1 MWPAAD
7 EKRKNSL
14 QMIDLLMLIVIAA
27 CLLCI
32 IFSGM
37 NHRRRALESGEL
49 CGSLWYHIRQC
60 ISDDKR
66 RKVSWIKAQIATPQ
80 IAPLASESTP
90 QVKPVEVEIQAAQ
103 VPSRT
108 KKKTKRE
115 FRGEAADVDEIQF
128 SYPNR
133 EGPGYAP
140 RHVSVWAVD
149 EDYLEGY
156 CHARQGKRTFSLRRI
171 RGEVTS
177 LRTGEIQSIGRWASA
192 MRLLPNNRVVTDGAV
207 HRPAGIKDYP
217 LGKSNRNQWQTA
229 AYFVGFRDA
238 KRSEL
243 ESMARAAG
251 WQVRTGFSAS
261 VDVLIAGPLAG
272 PVQLSKADSM
282 GIDAISEA
290 DFKIQIAE
298 N

>member
-37 NHRRRALESGEL
+37 HHRRRALESGET

-66 RKVSWIKAQIATPQ
+66 RKVSWLKTQIATPQ
-80 IAPLASESTP
+80 TAPLANDRTL
-90 QVKPVEVEIQAAQ
+90 QVTLVEVEIQATQ

-108 KKKTKRE
+108 KKKKKRE

-156 CHARQGKRTFSLRRI
+156 CHKRQRKRTFSLLRI
-171 RGEVTS
+171 RGKVTS
-177 LRTGEIQSIGRWASA
+177 MSTGEIQSVEKWAST
-192 MRLLPNNRVVTDGAV
+192 MRLLPNNRIVTDGAS
-207 HRPAGIKDYP
+207 HRPVGIKVYP
-217 LGKSNRNQWQTA
+217 PGKANQKQWETA
-229 AYFVGFRDA
+229 ACFVGFSDA
-238 KRSEL
+238 KRCEL
-243 ESMARAAG
+243 ESMAKEVG
-251 WQVRTGFSAS
+251 WQVRMEFSAS
-261 VDVLIAGPLAG
+261 LDILIAGPLAG
-272 PVQLSKADSM
+272 HVQLRKAKSF
-282 GIDAISEA
+282 GINTISES
-290 DFKIQIAE
+290 DFKKRIAE
-298 N
+298 K

>member
-1 MWPAAD
+1 
-7 EKRKNSL
+7 
-14 QMIDLLMLIVIAA
+14 MLIVIAA

-37 NHRRRALESGEL
+37 NHRRRALESGES

-66 RKVSWIKAQIATPQ
+66 RKVSWIKAQIATPK
-80 IAPLASESTP
+80 IAPLASEGTP

-177 LRTGEIQSIGRWASA
+177 LRTGEIQRIGRWASA
-192 MRLLPNNRVVTDGAV
+192 MRLLPNNGVVTAGASDRAV
-207 HRPAGIKDYP
+207 GINGYLID
-217 LGKSNRNQWQTA
+217 KSNRKQWQTA

-238 KRSEL
+238 KRCEL

-251 WQVRTGFSAS
+251 WQVRSGFSTS
-261 VDVLIAGPLAG
+261 LDVLIAGPLVG
-272 PVQLSKADSM
+272 RVQLSKANSM
-282 GIDAISEA
+282 GIDSLSESNFRKRIEE
-290 DFKIQIAE
+290 D
-298 N
+298 